1 MKTGIIF
8 DMDGTLWDSA
18 KEVADSWSEVLRKHA
33 NVQKQELTKEDLES
47 VMGLT
52 MKDIADRLFPEV
64 PEDEQDQIMEECM
77 VYENAYLREHGATV
91 YEGVE
96 ETFQVLSKECPLY
109 IVSNCQSGYIEAFL
123 DYYDFHRYITDFA
136 CYGDNKETKDVNIR
150 LLAERNHLERYI
162 YVGDIQGDYEAT
174 MKAGGEFIHAAY
186 GFGEVDADVIHL
198 QDIRELPGA
207 LKK

>member
-18 KEVADSWSEVLRKHA
+18 KEVADAWSEVLRKHA

-96 ETFQVLSKECPLY
+96 ETFQVLLKEYPLY

-174 MKAGGEFIHAAY
+174 MKAGGEFMHAAY

>member
-1 MKTGIIF
+1 
-8 DMDGTLWDSA
+8 
-18 KEVADSWSEVLRKHA
+18 
-33 NVQKQELTKEDLES
+33 
-47 VMGLT
+47 
-52 MKDIADRLFPEV
+52 
-64 PEDEQDQIMEECM
+64 
-77 VYENAYLREHGATV
+77 
-91 YEGVE
+91 
-96 ETFQVLSKECPLY
+96 
-109 IVSNCQSGYIEAFL
+109 VSNCQSGYIEAFL